1 VKPGSTRETR
11 GVDVRKHGPEA
22 TKQWVHLTDEGE
34 PLFDQTNGA
43 VSFDAENTHRSGLS
57 DEERI
62 AYAGAISAAQG
73 NMVGG
78 F

>member
-1 VKPGSTRETR
+1 VKPRDFSRLVPIDR
-11 GVDVRKHGPEA
+11 PA
-22 TKQWVHLTDEGE
+22 L
-34 PLFDQTNGA
+34 A
-43 VSFDAENTHRSGLS
+43 NTHRSGLS

-62 AYAGAISAAQG
+62 AYAGAITAAQG

>member
-1 VKPGSTRETR
+1 
-11 GVDVRKHGPEA
+11 
-22 TKQWVHLTDEGE
+22 VHLTDEGE